1 MGEDNSPRINLMSYK
16 YSIYNFRRNMI
27 VFRNI
32 PNSYDT
38 FVVEE
43 NIHTRKEW
51 SINRLKKNIDT
62 ISKNDM
68 DSFIRTRKWIQEN
81 HPELL
86 L

>member
-1 MGEDNSPRINLMSYK
+1 
-16 YSIYNFRRNMI
+16 MI

-51 SINRLKKNIDT
+51 SLSRLQKSVET
-62 ISKNDM
+62 ISKFDM
-68 DSFIRTRKWIQEN
+68 DSFIRTREWLLQN